1 MQRKSVF
8 NVKYLDEYPSS
19 SSPTIRGVDGKVVA
33 QWMFQ
38 GEFLYECYVFID
50 RTVLKFP
57 QVFSL

>member
-1 MQRKSVF
+1 MQRKRVF

-38 GEFLYECYVFID
+38 GEFFI
-50 RTVLKFP
+50 
-57 QVFSL
+57 